1 MAAMKKSNYERS
13 ELNKKRVAS
22 AIEAGSVLKF
32 SDLLIYITPTPV
44 AQQAGIIFKTW
55 KRRVGNP
62 GTFAASEIA
71 ALADVL
77 GIAPE
82 LLLKLILAE
91 TDFTPKET
99 KKEKEG

>member
-1 MAAMKKSNYERS
+1 MKKSNLERG

-22 AIEAGSVLKF
+22 AIEAGKVLKF

-55 KRRVGNP
+55 KRRVENP

-77 GIAPE
+77 GITPE

-91 TDFTPKET
+91 TDFAPIEVKTV
-99 KKEKEG
+99 KEG